1 MEKLGGAVIDCD
13 AVYHE
18 MLESDTALQD
28 RLESTFGPL
37 RDASGRIDRKKLGTI
52 VFKDPDKLKQ
62 LNNVVTIWVCSRVFQ
77 LVDQY
82 RQEGRTLI
90 AVDAISLQ
98 ESQLWTIC
106 DVTVAVLAPPEVRV
120 RRIMAREG
128 ISEEYA
134 WSRVKAQKPDDYFV
148 HGNDYVKGCD
158 RVLVNDCASAEEFS
172 QKAGDFLAQLL
183 EEGVVLQ
190 GWRCDFGALSDWY
203 HPCCTPRSSEEGSYI
218 LVESPKSDTACLI
231 YAIYEVRCFDTC
243 SLALFRN
250 KEHPELLF
258 NKSVSYLPERKPK
271 YSEDGTY
278 LFLKTQY
285 PEQTIVLLILDMVR
299 EQFSLFSTRSR
310 YGYAYEVQEETAT
323 RFVLRAEQTWMQ
335 IGGAEIKALPPLTI
349 EISQLK
355 WRPFDQLEEL
365 PIWRG
370 WREQRKQ
377 ELLPIPL
384 HTCWTVTAN
393 SKDGLELQYQHQEQK
408 SWHRYQDYRL
418 SIRMNREEEGYR
430 LSLSVFPAVGQPRV
444 LEEYHGVHGEQ
455 LSKLLSLFQAKSSP
469 ECWAA
474 AQQDW
479 IKELWEGEQRRL
491 GTRRIRQLGPPRP
504 PAAVDLVPLKIPAG
518 WTALWNTFDLNY
530 CDPDFLK
537 TLLAPAELFS
547 NLHWERDIAM
557 FVNRTRAPELCL
569 DLEDWSNK
577 DMRTTAFRVHL
588 YRWTEEGQKTLDE
601 TMTRSPKELVKKMEE
616 FFQWD
621 CEEP

>member
-1 MEKLGGAVIDCD
+1 MIDCD

-28 RLESTFGPL
+28 KLEQAFGPL
-37 RDASGRIDRKKLGTI
+37 RDTSGKIDRKKLGAI
-52 VFKDPDKLKQ
+52 VFHDPEQLKQ
-62 LNNVVTIWVCSRVFQ
+62 LNNIVSIWVCSRVFK
-77 LVDQY
+77 LVDQS
-82 RQEGRTLI
+82 RQEGRDLI

-98 ESQLWTIC
+98 ESQLWSIC
-106 DVTVAVLAPPEVRV
+106 DITVAVLASPEVRV

-134 WSRVKAQKPDDYFV
+134 WSRIKAQKPDDYFV
-148 HGNDYVKGCD
+148 HGNGKSYVKGCD

-172 QKAGDFLAQLL
+172 RKAGDFLAQLL
-183 EEGVVLQ
+183 AEGIVLQ
-190 GWRCDFGALSDWY
+190 GWHWDFGTLSDWY
-203 HPCCTPRSSEEGSYI
+203 HPCCTPRSSEKGSYI
-218 LVESPKSDTACLI
+218 LVESPESDTACLI
-231 YAIYEVRCFDTC
+231 YAIYEVRYFDTC

-250 KEHPELLF
+250 KERPELLF
-258 NKSVSYLPERKPK
+258 NKSASYLPERKPK

-278 LFLKTQY
+278 LFLKIQY
-285 PEQTIVLLILDMVR
+285 PERTIVLLILDMVR
-299 EQFSLFSTRSR
+299 EQFSLFSTRSQ
-310 YGYAYEVQEETAT
+310 YGYAYEVQEETAA
-323 RFVLRAEQTWMQ
+323 RFVLRVGQTWMQ
-335 IGGAEIKALPPLTI
+335 IGGAEIKALPPLTV

-355 WRPFDQLEEL
+355 WRPFAQLDEL

-393 SKDGLELQYQHQEQK
+393 SKDGLKLEYQHRERK
-408 SWHRYQDYRL
+408 PKHRHLDYDQTILAEREGDQFRL
-418 SIRMNREEEGYR
+418 T
-430 LSLSVFPAVGQPRV
+430 LT
-444 LEEYHGVHGEQ
+444 
-455 LSKLLSLFQAKSSP
+455 KLLQM
-469 ECWAA
+469 
-474 AQQDW
+474 
-479 IKELWEGEQRRL
+479 
-491 GTRRIRQLGPPRP
+491 GPPQVVKVHTG
-504 PAAVDLVPLKIPAG
+504 VDQEVLSQALSQLQSWPNTGGTFVPLKIPAG
-518 WTALWNTFDLNY
+518 WTALWNTFDSDY

-537 TLLAPAELFS
+537 TLLAPPELFS

-557 FVNRTRAPELCL
+557 FVNRTRDPELYL

-588 YRWTEEGQKTLDE
+588 YRWTEEGQKTLAE
-601 TMTRSPKELVKKMEE
+601 TMTRSPEEVTKKMEE